1 MDDTPAINDG
11 ADASLRK
18 TVSLLNQI
26 EANTSSS
33 FGASVDDLP
42 QVSDG
47 ADASLRKTVRL
58 LNKIEANTS
67 SGTSNL
73 GTKVGVQWTD
83 RHTEGLGNPYLAG
96 SIVYN
101 AGRVYRCLAQND
113 SIPPVQGGN
122 EYWQDLGEGFLLP
135 NENPKIIGGSINTSG
150 GLLGAG
156 GSINTSDGGGSINL
170 TGKGS
175 IQFGDARQRT
185 TLVGTAQSDLP
196 NYSYVSQI
204 IISGTSTP
212 NLNGTY
218 TAIGIPDRDS
228 DENLH
233 SYTFSGPSNGFS
245 LSWNE
250 NEERFQL
257 FDGSGN
263 ERGFVSGDGINWGMV
278 GQYISQLVIDGLVG
292 DYAVG
297 NGTYTYDDNYDALV
311 LGDRFA
317 ISGGELR
324 DLESEDNLLLATNTN
339 ANYLGEWVVVNAG
352 YPEVQSYTLYPD
364 GAVSG
369 SITTTTA
376 VSPAPPISLSLP
388 NTNGTLLVGDQSNG
402 GGSINTRG
410 VHEGDGNYIEG
421 GSINTSGSSGG
432 AGGNIITA
440 GGGDGPGGSI
450 NTSNS
455 GGSINTYNDGGS
467 INTTGGVIG
476 DGGSINTS
484 NGGGSINTSGG
495 YESWY
500 GDLQGGSIN
509 TSVGGGS
516 INTKLGFIELG
527 DNQDGKRT
535 TLRHKADE
543 EHQNLQIYLPDQSG
557 TLVSDATIPKLV
569 TDITKQFRFSGA
581 YPNIPFIVTVSVIRG
596 STPKTFYRD
605 PVAAAS
611 NPFLPFKVEPV
622 YEPGYTPLPHV
633 EWQIAIDGTGIC
645 YLQEIY
651 RSLGNGSTYDVFENV
666 AGTPSR
672 YVYGELGNY
681 WAFNYS
687 DLYATLSGAYSAGT
701 YGSKEVST
709 ENWLNAGDYAS
720 SNDLPGA
727 TCNVEYLRGR
737 DAFQASA
744 LSQGKGI
751 LQIGTQ
757 TFYRNPSTL
766 QYSLISEPTTIRG
779 TATTP
784 RTLYLPNKDGTIALI
799 SDVAEPVL
807 STFSLSRS
815 GLPLDSSNQYPV
827 ALGLSNFATLTE
839 GYPCALESIYILV
852 TNRQGTGNIYSSS
865 LLAGYFTVTP
875 STVSGTSTIQ
885 FPIGTRPL
893 TGSFYQMNVSNS
905 ASNNVSTGLPLF
917 TSTTV
922 PSVSFFPGNVLYS
935 TLRNNVT
942 SATDTTI
949 PLTSSPFDSGGLTY
963 VKVGPEIM
971 GLTGYASTVAGQV
984 RANVSRGQLGTTAQT
999 HTQGT
1004 QVVATAG
1011 PSATFTCY
1019 LNFRKLK

>member
-83 RHTEGLGNPYLAG
+83 RHTEGLGNPYLVG

-101 AGRVYRCLAQND
+101 SGRVYRCLVQND
-113 SIPPVQGGN
+113 SVTPVQGGN

-156 GSINTSDGGGSINL
+156 GSINTSNGGGSINL

-185 TLVGTAQSDLP
+185 TLVGTAQTDLP
-196 NYSYVSQI
+196 NYNYVSQI

-218 TAIGIPDRDS
+218 TATVVPNAPEEGGGLPTYS
-228 DENLH
+228 
-233 SYTFSGPSNGFS
+233 FSGPSNGFS

-250 NEERFQL
+250 NEEWFQL
-257 FDGSGN
+257 FDG
-263 ERGFVSGDGINWGMV
+263 EDRGFVSGDGINWTMF
-278 GQYISQLVIDGLVG
+278 GQHISQLIIDGLLG

-297 NGTYTYDDNYDALV
+297 NGTYNYDDNYDGLV
-311 LGDRFA
+311 LGDRFL

-339 ANYLGEWVVVNAG
+339 ANYLGEWTVVNAG
-352 YPEVQSYTLYPD
+352 YPEVQSYNLYPD
-364 GAVSG
+364 GTVSG
-369 SITTTTA
+369 SVTNTTA
-376 VSPAPPISLSLP
+376 VPPASPISISLP
-388 NTNGTLLVGDQSNG
+388 NKNGTLLVGDQSNG

-421 GSINTSGSSGG
+421 GSINTSGSLGG

-440 GGGDGPGGSI
+440 GGGDGNGGSI

-467 INTTGGVIG
+467 INTTGGVNG
-476 DGGSINTS
+476 VGGSINTS

-495 YESWY
+495 YESWF
-500 GDLQGGSIN
+500 GDLPGGSIN

-543 EHQNLQIYLPDQSG
+543 DHQNLQIYLPDQSG

-581 YPNIPFIVTVSVIRG
+581 YPNIPFIVRVSVISG
-596 STPKTFYRD
+596 SPQKTFYRD

-611 NPFLPFKVEPV
+611 NPFLPFKAEPV

-633 EWQIAIDGTGIC
+633 DWQIVIGDGGGC
-645 YLQEIY
+645 ALQEVY
-651 RSLGNGSTYDVFENV
+651 RSLGNGNTFDTFENV

-672 YVYGELGNY
+672 WVDDEIGNY
-681 WAFNYS
+681 WLFNYS
-687 DLYATLSGAYSAGT
+687 DLYEPLSGAYSAGT
-701 YGSKEVST
+701 YGSAELST
-709 ENWLNAGDYAS
+709 VNWRNAGDYADD
-720 SNDLPGA
+720 NDRPGA
-727 TCNVEYLRGR
+727 TCDVEYLRGP
-737 DAFQASA
+737 DSLQAQA

-751 LQIGTQ
+751 LQVGTQ
-757 TFYRNPSTL
+757 TYYRNPSTL
-766 QYSLISEPTTIRG
+766 QYSIISQPTTIRG
-779 TATTP
+779 TATTA

-799 SDVAEPVL
+799 SDFAEPVL

-865 LLAGYFTVTP
+865 LLGGYFTVTP
-875 STVSGTSTIQ
+875 SSASGPSTIQ
-885 FPIGTRPL
+885 FQIGTRPL
-893 TGSFYQMNVSNS
+893 TGSFYQLNVSNS

-922 PSVSFFPGNVLYS
+922 PSVSFYPGNVLYS

-942 SATDTTI
+942 SVTDTTI

-984 RANVSRGQLGTTAQT
+984 RANVLRGQLGTTAQT